1 MFSRCCVNTR
11 DFAAGNLMLLLLL
24 DGGTNGHGG
33 GVVTSLRSFDRET
46 QKEFHIPI
54 VMRDSGVP
62 SITGTSTLTVVIG
75 DVNDN
80 LHYAAHK
87 DVTVYHYRGSSVNH
101 LSSFC
106 LCFRFLLSDGNAC
119 C

>member
-1 MFSRCCVNTR
+1 MCYCC
-11 DFAAGNLMLLLLL
+11 LE
-24 DGGTNGHGG
+24 GGINGHGG
-33 GVVTSLRSFDRET
+33 GVVTSLRTFDREK

-54 VMRDSGVP
+54 VMRDSGSP

-87 DVTVYHYRGSSVNH
+87 EVTVYHYAG
-101 LSSFC
+101 
-106 LCFRFLLSDGNAC
+106 LLLTSLPGCILIFSKTFVGVANC
-119 C
+119 WL